1 MTSGWRGAWPPGW
14 ATQLSVP
21 GAEKGQEPGHLRAGG
36 DLVPMENTPSGK
48 ELDISPFFKGK
59 INLEVE
65 MEEFSLGQFHAGVE
79 FDG

>member
-1 MTSGWRGAWPPGW
+1 
-14 ATQLSVP
+14 
-21 GAEKGQEPGHLRAGG
+21 
-36 DLVPMENTPSGK
+36 MENTPSGK